1 MVHPFYLF
9 GNPLSIKHPPSRAKC
24 SFEPSSRALF
34 EDMVP
39 LGDDADTEG
48 DDGEEE
54 EEEGVRTEANEGF
67 DLSTQILRLALLL
80 PVVGFGLCVP

>member
-1 MVHPFYLF
+1 
-9 GNPLSIKHPPSRAKC
+9 
-24 SFEPSSRALF
+24 
-34 EDMVP
+34 MVP